1 MASIAKVI
9 EISAESPDSFEDAI
23 QDGVKRA
30 SSTVENIKGVWVNEM
45 KADVENDEIHTYRVN
60 MKVTFLVSH

>member
-30 SSTVENIKGVWVNEM
+30 SRTVENIKGVWVNEM